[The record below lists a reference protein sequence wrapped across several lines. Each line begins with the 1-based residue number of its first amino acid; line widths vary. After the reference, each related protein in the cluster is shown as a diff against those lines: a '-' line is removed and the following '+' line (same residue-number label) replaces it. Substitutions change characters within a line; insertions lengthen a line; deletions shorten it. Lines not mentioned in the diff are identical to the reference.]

1 MTTLSQSEISRY
13 QRHLTLPG
21 FGEAAQLKLKA
32 ARVLIVG
39 AGGLGCPALQYLAA
53 AGVGTLGIVDDDRV
67 SRSNLQRQILYTDA
81 DVGEMKVAV
90 AAERL
95 MAMNPDIRCVRHAL
109 RLTVENALE
118 LIGQY
123 DLVLDGSDNF
133 ATRYLVNDACV
144 LAGKPL
150 VYGALHRYQGQV
162 SVFNF
167 EGGPTYRCL
176 FPEPPNPKDAPNC
189 SEIGVLGFLPGIVG
203 VMQATEVIKVLTGIG
218 EPLAGK
224 LLIFDALKMSQ
235 TIVRFKRVPGYAQV
249 TELKEIEYT
258 CGVSS
263 TESDSEEITP
273 AELQAQMQLNGAAL
287 QVVDVREGWER
298 VLYRIDSVHVPLGS
312 ILDQT
317 ADLEAAG
324 LKTDLPTC
332 VYCKGGVR
340 SMKALQVLKSH
351 YGFSEIKSL
360 AGGIL
365 EWGEQIDPSIESY

>member
-1 MTTLSQSEISRY
+1 MTTLSQGEILRY

-67 SRSNLQRQILYTDA
+67 SRSNLQRQILYADA
-81 DVGEMKVAV
+81 DVGEMKAAV

-95 MAMNPDIRCVRHAL
+95 MAMNPDIRCVAHAL

-144 LAGKPL
+144 LAGQPL
-150 VYGALHRYQGQV
+150 VYGALYTFQGQV

-189 SEIGVLGFLPGIVG
+189 SEIGVLGVLPGIVG
-203 VMQATEVIKVLTGIG
+203 VIQATEVIKVLTGIG
-218 EPLAGK
+218 EPLVGK

-235 TIVRFKRVPGYAQV
+235 TIVRFKRVPECAQV

-258 CGVSS
+258 CGVPSAE
-263 TESDSEEITP
+263 TASEEITP
-273 AELQAQMQLNGAAL
+273 AELQAQLKLNGAAL

-298 VLYRIDSVHVPLGS
+298 ALCQIDSVHVPLGS

-317 ADLEAAG
+317 ADLEVAG
-324 LKTDLPTC
+324 LKANLPTC

-365 EWGEQIDPSIESY
+365 AWGEQIDPSIESY

>member
-1 MTTLSQSEISRY
+1 MNTLSPSEILRY

-21 FGEAAQLKLKA
+21 FGEVAQLKLKA
-32 ARVLIVG
+32 ARVLIIG

-67 SRSNLQRQILYTDA
+67 SRSNLQRQILYADA
-81 DVGEMKVAV
+81 DVGQVKAV
-90 AAERL
+90 AAAARL
-95 MAMNPDIRCVRHAL
+95 TAMNPDIKCVAHAT
-109 RLTVENALE
+109 RLTVENALK

-144 LAGKPL
+144 LTGKPL
-150 VYGALHRYQGQV
+150 VYGALYTFQGQA

-176 FPEPPNPKDAPNC
+176 FPEPPNPQDAPNC
-189 SEIGVLGFLPGIVG
+189 SEIGVLGVLPGMVG
-203 VMQATEVIKVLTGIG
+203 VIQATEVIKVLTGIG
-218 EPLAGK
+218 EPLVGK
-224 LLIFDALKMSQ
+224 LLIFDALQMSQ
-235 TIVRFKRVPGYAQV
+235 TVVRFKRVPEVADV
-249 TELKEIEYT
+249 TELKEIVYKCSVASAEYT
-258 CGVSS
+258 
-263 TESDSEEITP
+263 SEEVTP
-273 AELQAQMQLNGAAL
+273 EGLRLQLQAGSSSL
-287 QVVDVREGWER
+287 QVIDVRESWER
-298 VLYRIDSVHVPLGS
+298 ALCKLDSVHVPLGS

-317 ADLEAAG
+317 ADLAVLGVIA
-324 LKTDLPTC
+324 DLPTC

-360 AGGIL
+360 AGGIVG
-365 EWGEQIDPSIESY
+365 WGEQIDPSIQPY